1 MNDKT
6 AKKLGIEIKSVY
18 LEQETALFSP
28 ETIVMFKLVYDPTT
42 LEILGGQIMSKVD
55 LTATINTVSLAIQ
68 TRCTLEQ
75 LAYADFFFQP
85 ELNTPWN
92 VINTAGLKAL
102 LQEKLM

>member
-1 MNDKT
+1 M
-6 AKKLGIEIKSVY
+6 AALPR
-18 LEQETALFSP
+18 QETPLFSP

-68 TRCTLEQ
+68 TGCTLEQ

-92 VINTAGLKAL
+92 VINMAGLKAL
-102 LQEKLM
+102 LQEELM